1 MRLSIVKKLYEASNV
16 ASTSVR
22 ANKKMIES
30 SSTKN
35 KTNTIEQGY
44 CDLFD
49 NIKHSFDQ
57 HYESVRVSAV
67 FECVTTMV
75 KP

>member
-1 MRLSIVKKLYEASNV
+1 MVTPIY
-16 ASTSVR
+16 TSV
-22 ANKKMIES
+22 
-30 SSTKN
+30 
-35 KTNTIEQGY
+35 
-44 CDLFD
+44 DLFD
-49 NIKHSFDQ
+49 NIKHSLDQ